1 VPAPSFY
8 PSFYRVEHWGLLLSV
23 AAFAK
28 IFPLVLPVFSC
39 GERERERVCVCVWAR
54 AGWEGL
60 EGGER
65 GRECSR
71 GIDGSF
77 GSLFVFWLFVVK
89 AERGTKCAVCLSFSS
104 LSLYL
109 SPIRFPLFCLSA
121 GDVWDGFCRS
131 LFLAGEIFLSCASD
145 SALVFAPVSWFL
157 LVSLLRRKSSSSN
170 VFLVFVRF
178 FLPLVV

>member
-1 VPAPSFY
+1 M
-8 PSFYRVEHWGLLLSV
+8 
-23 AAFAK
+23 
-28 IFPLVLPVFSC
+28 
-39 GERERERVCVCVWAR
+39 CVCGRVRAR

-60 EGGER
+60 VGGER

-71 GIDGSF
+71 GINGSF
-77 GSLFVFWLFVVK
+77 GSLFVFGLFVVK

-109 SPIRFPLFCLSA
+109 SPIRCPLFCLSA

-131 LFLAGEIFLSCASD
+131 LFLVGEIFLSCASD
-145 SALVFAPVSWFL
+145 SVFVFAPVSWFL
-157 LVSLLRRKSSSSN
+157 LVSLLRRKSSSSSSN

-178 FLPLVV
+178 FFPLVV

>member
-1 VPAPSFY
+1 M
-8 PSFYRVEHWGLLLSV
+8 
-23 AAFAK
+23 
-28 IFPLVLPVFSC
+28 C
-39 GERERERVCVCVWAR
+39 G
-54 AGWEGL
+54 
-60 EGGER
+60 
-65 GRECSR
+65 
-71 GIDGSF
+71 
-77 GSLFVFWLFVVK
+77 LFVIQF
-89 AERGTKCAVCLSFSS
+89 S

-109 SPIRFPLFCLSA
+109 SPIRCLLFCLSA

-131 LFLAGEIFLSCASD
+131 LFLSGEIFLSCASD